1 MSFQQNALQNYVRLW
16 DHASVQ
22 VTQAEHVTGRT
33 NHLLKTS
40 DNIIFGRAMSWD
52 KRNTNQISP
61 LNMAKLWLD
70 IEPSV

>member
-40 DNIIFGRAMSWD
+40 DNIIFGRAMS
-52 KRNTNQISP
+52 
-61 LNMAKLWLD
+61 
-70 IEPSV
+70 